1 MSDAKLEHTP
11 LPWKQVSREGKIGV
25 DIRGANGRAVA
36 ATFGVAN
43 QPKSRAGAQAQAR
56 EDRANAELIVAAV
69 NSYPQRE
76 AMRSAL
82 EAWRRTHTGCCRDG
96 CRQCAEDG
104 NTPHRCALCIKTDAA
119 LEAN

>member
-1 MSDAKLEHTP
+1 MSETLKPCPFCGGPAEASSVRNDRRRPSIIICASCEAASSEASTAKGAIAAWNH
-11 LPWKQVSREGKIGV
+11 RV
-25 DIRGANGRAVA
+25 D
-36 ATFGVAN
+36 
-43 QPKSRAGAQAQAR
+43 
-56 EDRANAELIVAAV
+56 
-69 NSYPQRE
+69 PQRE

-119 LEAN
+119 LEVK

>member
-82 EAWRRTHTGCCRDG
+82 EAIVAVGPPVRGVDELWSSWQARKFAAYELAR
-96 CRQCAEDG
+96 
-104 NTPHRCALCIKTDAA
+104 AA
-119 LEAN
+119 LEVK